1 MTAELAIPLP
11 EGASASDLQT
21 TPARLQ
27 QHHVVPHGWHEIPLG
42 QIATLQ
48 RGFDLPHRLR
58 STGPYPVVTSS
69 GFDDG
74 HADFMVSGPGVVT
87 GRYGTIGEVFYCG
100 DNFWPLNT
108 TLYVRDFHGNHIRFI
123 YYFLQQIDYKTH
135 SGKSGVPGVNRNDLH
150 GLIYAYP
157 PDVREQRAIAEAL
170 SDADALIEGLERL
183 IAKKRLIK
191 EGAMQEL
198 LSGARRLPGFSGKW
212 RDRRLDEV
220 AEIRSGGTPSTVRSD
235 FWNGNI
241 PWCTPTDITALDGR
255 KYITNTARRIT
266 ELGLRHSSAEVIPP
280 RSIIMTSR
288 ATIGEC
294 AINTS
299 ALTTNQGFK
308 NLIPCK
314 GICGEF
320 LFYRMKTEKDRLIA
334 LCGGSTFLEI
344 GKKQLAQ
351 FEVLMPDDG
360 EEQSAIANALSEMDT
375 EIEALDSKLDKA
387 RQIKQG
393 MMQELLTGRIRLV

>member
-198 LSGARRLPGFSGKW
+198 LSGARRLPGFSGEW
-212 RDRRLDEV
+212 QRRPIGQFLTVMHGKSQRGVEDV
-220 AEIRSGGTPSTVRSD
+220 AGPYPILATGGKIGWARSFLCDKPAVL
-235 FWNGNI
+235 I
-241 PWCTPTDITALDGR
+241 GR
-255 KYITNTARRIT
+255 K
-266 ELGLRHSSAEVIPP
+266 G
-280 RSIIMTSR
+280 
-288 ATIGEC
+288 TIDKPQYMDMPFWT
-294 AINTS
+294 IDT
-299 ALTTNQGFK
+299 
-308 NLIPCK
+308 
-314 GICGEF
+314 
-320 LFYRMKTEKDRLIA
+320 LFYSNVSEPNSAKFLYYKFCLIDWRQYNEA
-334 LCGGSTFLEI
+334 SGVPSLNGRTIESIEI
-344 GKKQLAQ
+344 DAP
-351 FEVLMPDDG
+351 EPD
-360 EEQSAIANALSEMDT
+360 EQRAIAAVISDLESEIDT
-375 EIEALDSKLDKA
+375 LEAKLAKA